1 MMSMR
6 RNARR
11 AYIFAHSLVSFSA
24 SLRSSAICRLSLHR
38 RPKKKEAKNYSKRIH
53 FLFTIESREKSIIL
67 LCLSCVNR
75 RKKNI
80 FFPHLFARCQLH
92 ILSIAIFIFVMYSL
106 SHTHVRAHANNIL
119 FFFILFHSLCS
130 TLITHPIRSIC
141 N

>member
-75 RKKNI
+75 RKKTSP
-80 FFPHLFARCQLH
+80 FPICSLVANCTFCRLQFSYLLCT
-92 ILSIAIFIFVMYSL
+92 L
-106 SHTHVRAHANNIL
+106 SHTHMYARMQTIFS
-119 FFFILFHSLCS
+119 FFFLFFHSLCS